1 MLVAVSPLMSS
12 IVQELGLKVAHL
24 IGLNQYTLETMRQ
37 AALPFAVS
45 VAAAKDYVGMD
56 GVTVRAQDIDLVAR
70 FYIESIMHTAA
81 PGTGSCCLGAAA
93 TIPGTVPNRLLTGR
107 GPQGRKGRQRARC
120 RSTSIP
126 WEEAQPLRAS
136 RKPAAPSVWPDPRCT
151 EQDKNCGTRLL
162 RVNHGLHHALR
173 GVRTALTVAE
183 EGSVALS
190 QRREKPMTGQPDS
203 PAGLSFERDVRP
215 MLREKDRDSML
226 KAFDLWSHSDV
237 QAHQDAILERL
248 RNGTMPCDGVWPPE
262 HVAVFQRW
270 IASGSAP

>member
-12 IVQELGLKVAHL
+12 IVQELRLKVAHL

-107 GPQGRKGRQRARC
+107 GPQGRKGRNAPVADQHPFRGKKPSRC
-120 RSTSIP
+120 ELVESRQHPPFGQIP
-126 WEEAQPLRAS
+126 G
-136 RKPAAPSVWPDPRCT
+136 AP
-151 EQDKNCGTRLL
+151 N
-162 RVNHGLHHALR
+162 
-173 GVRTALTVAE
+173 RTKIVGP
-183 EGSVALS
+183 GS
-190 QRREKPMTGQPDS
+190 
-203 PAGLSFERDVRP
+203 
-215 MLREKDRDSML
+215 
-226 KAFDLWSHSDV
+226 
-237 QAHQDAILERL
+237 
-248 RNGTMPCDGVWPPE
+248 
-262 HVAVFQRW
+262 
-270 IASGSAP
+270 